1 MKSAQSL
8 ETLGQNTWILTPVIF
23 IVVAVLGLNFLG
35 DGLRDAADPY
45 SNLAPPRGIREGSEP
60 RVVLP
65 ARRLGMAEN
74 GKRDIILK
82 VNDLKMHF
90 PLRQGMLQRRVGTIK
105 AVDGVSFE
113 LGEQEVMGLVGE
125 SGCGK
130 TTVGRTLLRLYD
142 PTGGEV
148 LFHRADGS
156 WVDVAKISRKE
167 MKDLRKEMRM
177 IFQDPFSSL
186 NPRLTVRDII
196 AEPLVIHGAA
206 SGEAITARVAELM
219 EAVGLKPA
227 YMGRYPHE
235 FSGGQRQRIGVART
249 LALNPRLIVAD
260 EPVSALDVSVQAQV
274 LNLLQTLKD
283 ELRLTFIFISHDLSV
298 VEHICDR
305 IAVMYVGKL
314 VELAPTDELLRN
326 PRHPYTEA
334 LVSAVPPADPLIKME
349 RIILEGDVPSP
360 ANPPAGCV
368 FHPRCRYAQDICRE
382 QEPPVMQIGPE
393 HSARCHF
400 ADELELQGVAD
411 VYPP

>member
-1 MKSAQSL
+1 
-8 ETLGQNTWILTPVIF
+8 
-23 IVVAVLGLNFLG
+23 
-35 DGLRDAADPY
+35 
-45 SNLAPPRGIREGSEP
+45 
-60 RVVLP
+60 
-65 ARRLGMAEN
+65 
-74 GKRDIILK
+74 
-82 VNDLKMHF
+82 
-90 PLRQGMLQRRVGTIK
+90 
-105 AVDGVSFE
+105 
-113 LGEQEVMGLVGE
+113 
-125 SGCGK
+125 
-130 TTVGRTLLRLYD
+130 
-142 PTGGEV
+142 
-148 LFHRADGS
+148 
-156 WVDVAKISRKE
+156 
-167 MKDLRKEMRM
+167 M

-206 SGEAITARVAELM
+206 SGGEITARVAELM

-274 LNLLQTLKD
+274 LNLLQRLKD
-283 ELRLTFIFISHDLSV
+283 DLRLTFIFISHDLSV

-382 QEPPVMQIGPE
+382 QEPPLIKIGPE

-411 VYPP
+411 VTVEAPA

>member
-1 MKSAQSL
+1 MADSA
-8 ETLGQNTWILTPVIF
+8 
-23 IVVAVLGLNFLG
+23 
-35 DGLRDAADPY
+35 
-45 SNLAPPRGIREGSEP
+45 
-60 RVVLP
+60 
-65 ARRLGMAEN
+65 AEN

-90 PLRQGMLQRRVGTIK
+90 PLRQGILQRRVGTIK

-113 LGEQEVMGLVGE
+113 LREQEVMGLVGE

-148 LFHRADGS
+148 LFHRSDGE

-186 NPRLTVRDII
+186 NPRLTVKDLI
-196 AEPLVIHGAA
+196 AEPIVIHGTAT
-206 SGEAITARVAELM
+206 GDEITARVAELM
-219 EAVGLKPA
+219 DAVGLKPA

-274 LNLLQTLKD
+274 LNMLQALKN

-298 VEHICDR
+298 VEHICDK

-326 PRHPYTEA
+326 PKHPYTEA

-382 QEPPVMQIGPE
+382 QEPPLVTVAPD
-393 HSARCHF
+393 HVARCHF
-400 ADELELQGVAD
+400 GDELELQGV
-411 VYPP
+411 VYVDE